1 MKRFIAKKY
10 LSTALALAAFGAAGT
25 LPAFA
30 QSRDHTGSMMPFY
43 YESTGAQVTGSWA
56 PATPAPVTQPAGR
69 LFMRA
74 EMLSPHHHRDAAQ
87 NRR

>member
-10 LSTALALAAFGAAGT
+10 LSTALALAAFGAAGM

-43 YESTGAQVTGSWA
+43 YESTGAQVTGS
-56 PATPAPVTQPAGR
+56 PAGR

-74 EMLSPHHHRDAAQ
+74 EMLSLHHHRGAAQ
-87 NRR
+87 SRH